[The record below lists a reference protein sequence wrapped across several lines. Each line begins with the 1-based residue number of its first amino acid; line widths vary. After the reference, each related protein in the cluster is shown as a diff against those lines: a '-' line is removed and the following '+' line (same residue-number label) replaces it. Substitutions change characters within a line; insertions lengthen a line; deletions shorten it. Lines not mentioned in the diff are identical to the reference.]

1 MSEETQFYVLPLD
14 FYLNPSSKIVKEIKD
29 TRLPTMAS
37 LYFIKNKKEIF
48 DINSLNLKAD
58 EYIYAKKSVEVNDI
72 HPKIINS
79 KKNSCKY
86 EIVTDIDLNTRVR
99 LIKLCDLLDLI
110 KEGIYRTNKN
120 NVDQLE
126 FYIDNIILDPDDLIY
141 TDGMHFDYTNNH
153 NGYRVTMNR
162 TQDVTTKIVG
172 YFTKDLNKTI
182 IHKQNLITKSTRKV
196 LTNEDYNKLL
206 SLIESNTNDNFEI
219 AMRIIGLS
227 NINKSFHMIAL
238 LINKAVRVNNNRC
251 YEFFKKNKEFKQY
264 NLNQIHTIDNIVSH
278 YKKNNADT
286 IDPEILLFLCD
297 NYEPQRTEYSAMF
310 KFKAVLLKK

>member
-14 FYLNPSSKIVKEIKD
+14 FYLHPSSKIVKEIKD
-29 TRLPTMAS
+29 TSLPTKAS

-48 DINSLNLKAD
+48 DISSLYLKPD

-72 HPKIINS
+72 HPKIINT

-86 EIVTDIDLNTRVR
+86 EIVTDVDLNTRVR

-141 TDGMHFDYTNNH
+141 IDGMHFDYYSNH
-153 NGYRVTMNR
+153 NGYRITMNR
-162 TQDVTTKIVG
+162 VQKNVTNKIG

-196 LTNEDYNKLL
+196 LTNEDYNKLS

-278 YKKNNADT
+278 YKKNNADA
-286 IDPEILLFLCD
+286 INPEILDFLCD
-297 NYEPQRTEYSAMF
+297 NYESQRTEYSSMF
-310 KFKAVLLKK
+310 KFKAVLKK

>member
-1 MSEETQFYVLPLD
+1 MSEETQFYVLPLE
-14 FYLNPSSKIVKEIKD
+14 FYINPSSKLVKEIKD
-29 TRLPTMAS
+29 TSLPTKAS

-48 DINSLNLKAD
+48 DINSLNLGPN

-72 HPKIINS
+72 HPKIINT
-79 KKNSCKY
+79 KKNTCKY
-86 EIVTDIDLNTRVR
+86 EIVTDVDLNTRIR

-110 KEGIYRTNKN
+110 KEGIYRTHKNK
-120 NVDQLE
+120 VDQLN
-126 FYIDNIILDPDDLIY
+126 FYIDNMILDPDDLIY
-141 TDGMHFDYTNNH
+141 TDGMHFDYNSNH
-153 NGYRVTMNR
+153 NGYRITMGRVQQVYSNR
-162 TQDVTTKIVG
+162 IG

-182 IHKQNLITKSTRKV
+182 IHKQNLITNSTRKV

-238 LINKAVRVNNNRC
+238 LINKAVKVNNSRC

-264 NLNQIHTIDNIVSH
+264 NLNQIHNLDNIVNH
-278 YKKNNADT
+278 YKKNNADA
-286 IDPEILLFLCD
+286 INPEILDFLCD
-297 NYEPQRTEYSAMF
+297 NYESQRTEYSAMF
-310 KFKAVLLKK
+310 KFKAVLK